1 MTLALAVLLL
11 GTALGCGVTEDA
23 DPEQGSAAETTEPS
37 SGVEPPGTT
46 AEPATTT
53 TEEQTTTTGGDG
65 DEAVCGPLQD
75 VSDLDK
81 QFNADLQAGAERSVI
96 QGKIVDGSEPLVDA
110 YDEAIELAPDDLS
123 EDLTTLRDF
132 TEVFIDVARTSTSL
146 EDFGTKVTEDPEAIA
161 AGAAALNLDEFSRET
176 CGFSTSNE

>member
-1 MTLALAVLLL
+1 MTLALAILLL
-11 GTALGCGVTEDA
+11 GTALGCGVTDEDA
-23 DPEQGSAAETTEPS
+23 EQGDAGETTEPS
-37 SGVEPPGTT
+37 SEIEPPSST
-46 AEPATTT
+46 AESATTT

-81 QFNADLQAGAERSVI
+81 QFDADLQAGGEWSVI
-96 QGKIVDGSEPLVDA
+96 QGKIVDGSEQLVDA
-110 YDEAIELAPDDLS
+110 YDEAIELAPDDLT

-132 TEVFIDVARTSTSL
+132 TDVFIDVARSSTSL
-146 EDFGTKVTEDPEAIA
+146 EDFGTKVTEDPNAIA
-161 AGAAALNLDEFSRET
+161 AGAAALNIDEFSRET